1 MLNTRIEYRPI
12 KQIEY
17 NGEWYDAHEVAS
29 GIDQM
34 LSYSGEDYDSF
45 DALRDYEIDLPR
57 KLLQAFVADG
67 LINHAIGERMSK
79 RYWVAEGK
87 SEILRNMMMEIYDYM
102 WNKEEIKN
110 D

>member
-17 NGEWYDAHEVAS
+17 NGEWYDAREVAS

-45 DALRDYEIDLPR
+45 DALRDYEIDLPA
-57 KLLQAFVADG
+57 KLLRAFVADG

-102 WNKEEIKN
+102 RSKEESEK
-110 D
+110 